1 MVDLDAAFGRPEIN
15 LKSIEKIRNSISI
28 PIQIGGGIRT
38 KSNAEKY
45 FDLGINDLII
55 GSMAVIQPQDVI
67 SLSKRHRNKIYVSLD
82 LKKNSI
88 MVKGWKEESKLK
100 LEDILDLY
108 ETSMIKGYVVTDIK
122 NDGML
127 KGLDIPFIKNTVQQ
141 VENKKNKK
149 KIIIAGG
156 LTNYDDLKKIKLLEL
171 NSIEGIIAGKS
182 FYVGNIDLSEAQKI
196 LNTNG

>member
-1 MVDLDAAFGRPEIN
+1 
-15 LKSIEKIRNSISI
+15 
-28 PIQIGGGIRT
+28 
-38 KSNAEKY
+38 
-45 FDLGINDLII
+45 
-55 GSMAVIQPQDVI
+55 
-67 SLSKRHRNKIYVSLD
+67 
-82 LKKNSI
+82 
-88 MVKGWKEESKLK
+88 MVKGWKEESRLK

>member
-45 FDLGINDLII
+45 FNLGINDLII